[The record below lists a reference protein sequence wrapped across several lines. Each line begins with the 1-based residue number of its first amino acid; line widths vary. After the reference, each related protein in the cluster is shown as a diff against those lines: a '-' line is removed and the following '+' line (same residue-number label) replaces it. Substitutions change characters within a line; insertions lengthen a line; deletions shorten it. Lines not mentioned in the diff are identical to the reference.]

1 MPLKLDIK
9 RRLTSRSDRVK
20 CVDLHPAEPWML
32 CALYNGHVHIMNYE
46 NQQLV
51 KDFEVCDVPV
61 RSARFVAR
69 KNWIIT
75 GSDDMQIRIFN
86 YNTLE
91 KVHSYEA
98 HSDYLRCIAVHPTQ
112 PLVLTS
118 SGMYSSPDL
127 QYGKSRLYHLLLIS
141 IIRVHF
147 L

>member
-1 MPLKLDIK
+1 
-9 RRLTSRSDRVK
+9 
-20 CVDLHPAEPWML
+20 
-32 CALYNGHVHIMNYE
+32 MNYE
-46 NQQLV
+46 NQQMV

-69 KNWIIT
+69 KNWILT
-75 GSDDMQIRIFN
+75 GSDDMQIRVFN

-118 SGMYSSPDL
+118 SG
-127 QYGKSRLYHLLLIS
+127 K
-141 IIRVHF
+141 
-147 L
+147 

>member
-1 MPLKLDIK
+1 
-9 RRLTSRSDRVK
+9 
-20 CVDLHPAEPWML
+20 ML

-46 NQQLV
+46 NQQMV

-69 KNWIIT
+69 KNWILT
-75 GSDDMQIRIFN
+75 GSDDMQIRVFN

-91 KVHSYEA
+91 KVHSFEA

-118 SGMYSSPDL
+118 SG
-127 QYGKSRLYHLLLIS
+127 K
-141 IIRVHF
+141 
-147 L
+147 

>member
-46 NQQLV
+46 NQQMV

-69 KNWIIT
+69 KNWILT
-75 GSDDMQIRIFN
+75 GSTTDLFPTIDSAVGSACTWQAT
-86 YNTLE
+86 TLGQ
-91 KVHSYEA
+91 
-98 HSDYLRCIAVHPTQ
+98 L
-112 PLVLTS
+112 
-118 SGMYSSPDL
+118 
-127 QYGKSRLYHLLLIS
+127 
-141 IIRVHF
+141 
-147 L
+147 